1 MKKALTTTF
10 ASLLTLISVAAI
22 PAFALEKGGVD
33 IRGNVN
39 QQVTARDVTATASG
53 RNAKAGLS
61 MATVHGGSQIRGN
74 VTQKVA
80 VRNVTSTA
88 SGRDAKSCLQLATV
102 GDNPACK

>member
-39 QQVTARDVTATASG
+39 QEVTARNVTATANG

-61 MATVHGGSQIRGN
+61 MAAVHGGSEIRGN
-74 VTQKVA
+74 VRQKVA
-80 VRNVTSTA
+80 VRNATSTA
-88 SGRDAKSCLQLATV
+88 TGRDAKSCLQLATV